1 MRDLGQLLR
10 ALGKNPSQEDL
21 QNLFKKVDAK
31 GTGDIDFNGFCACM
45 GEQMRPAETEK
56 EVLEAFRAFDKD
68 HSGKMS
74 VVEFQTVMRNFG
86 EVLND
91 DEVDQL
97 LTAAQDCEDSP
108 GIIDYRK
115 LTRALLEQ

>member
-1 MRDLGQLLR
+1 LR
-10 ALGKNPSQEDL
+10 S
-21 QNLFKKVDAK
+21 
-31 GTGDIDFNGFCACM
+31 GTLISCKADPP
-45 GEQMRPAETEK
+45 EEYVTTLVVQ
-56 EVLEAFRAFDKD
+56 AFRAFDKD

>member
-56 EVLEAFRAFDKD
+56 EVLEVRPTLLRL
-68 HSGKMS
+68 
-74 VVEFQTVMRNFG
+74 FQSWSS
-86 EVLND
+86 
-91 DEVDQL
+91 Q
-97 LTAAQDCEDSP
+97 P
-108 GIIDYRK
+108 
-115 LTRALLEQ
+115 